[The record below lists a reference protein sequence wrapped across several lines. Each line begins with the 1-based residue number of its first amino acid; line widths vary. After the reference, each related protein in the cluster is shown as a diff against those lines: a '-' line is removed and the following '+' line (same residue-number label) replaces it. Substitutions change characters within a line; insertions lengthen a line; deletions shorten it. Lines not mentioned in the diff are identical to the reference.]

1 MRINHW
7 RKKSLIFPHKYQINV
22 YKDKEYQVWDL
33 VGLDL
38 VVKNTWNT
46 YRLTTAKWS
55 EVSNW

>member
-7 RKKSLIFPHKYQINV
+7 RKKSLIFPHKYQSNV